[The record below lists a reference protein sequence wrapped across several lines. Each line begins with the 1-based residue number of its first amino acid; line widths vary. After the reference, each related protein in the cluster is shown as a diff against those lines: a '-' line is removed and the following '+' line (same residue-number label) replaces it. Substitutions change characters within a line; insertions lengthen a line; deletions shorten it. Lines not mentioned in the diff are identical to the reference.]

1 MSEEA
6 VGCWREQKRE
16 SAQGFRRNAR
26 LAVKRGYG
34 LENLKFVRTPRTKG
48 MCVLK
53 RFVKPLSV
61 TECDVHLVL
70 RDGVSEDNSPG

>member
-6 VGCWREQKRE
+6 VGCWREQKRG

-48 MCVLK
+48 MWELK
-53 RFVKPLSV
+53 GFKPLSV